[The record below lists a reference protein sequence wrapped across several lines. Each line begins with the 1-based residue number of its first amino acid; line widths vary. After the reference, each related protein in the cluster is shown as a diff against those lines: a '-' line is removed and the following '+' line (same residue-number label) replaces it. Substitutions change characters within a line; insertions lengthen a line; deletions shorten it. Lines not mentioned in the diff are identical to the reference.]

1 LRQKLSKELNEAKE
15 ERKGFAAL
23 KKQAIDEEKDRLEKK
38 AANQV
43 VAEEIRLED
52 KARKEVESAR
62 QNFATKEQEL
72 RKSVLAIEHAESD
85 MEKRTAELV

>member
-1 LRQKLSKELNEAKE
+1 
-15 ERKGFAAL
+15 L

-52 KARKEVESAR
+52 KARKEVETAR

-72 RKSVLAIEHAESD
+72 RKTVLAIEHAESD